1 MICYYYEA
9 PTNLFF
15 VEGVPEL
22 LYYSH
27 IPASVFAL
35 TVGLFV
41 FVNNPKSL
49 LNRILLLI
57 ALCFTAI
64 AVVNLITWTNNQSD
78 IILFAW
84 SLVGPFQALVSIL
97 CIYFIY
103 VFLHKKDI
111 SWKIKSIFTLLLA
124 PVLLLATTNL
134 NLSGFDLATCDAFQY
149 EGEYYTLYY
158 NLLGLLAILWTSTLL
173 VKNYRKADRYFKKQ
187 IVLMGIGLELFLF
200 LFVTIF
206 YLAQYLT
213 SIGFI
218 EDSRLELYGFFGM
231 TFFMAMMGTLIVR
244 FKTFNVGMVASQAL
258 LIVLVILT
266 ASQFTYVASRTG
278 TVITAV
284 TLVFTAII
292 GIILVRSVKKEIA
305 QRAELLVLTGK
316 LEKAN
321 VRLKDLDKLKS
332 EYVSIA
338 SHQLRSPLTAIRGYA
353 SLLREGNYGKIP
365 VKGLEALER
374 IEDSSKLMAIGIED
388 YLNVSRIESGNMK
401 YNYADFNL
409 KDETE
414 KVCDD
419 LRAEALKKGL
429 TIIFRSD
436 LNSRGVINA
445 DIGKTIQILQNLINN
460 SVKYTPKGS
469 IRVLVR
475 DDVVRKKIFVDI
487 VDTGIGMDEDALETV
502 FEKFERASN
511 ANSVNI
517 SGTGLGLYVAL
528 KMAEA
533 MKGGITAHSEGANR
547 GSRFT
552 IEMPLAL

>member
-1 MICYYYEA
+1 MH
-9 PTNLFF
+9 L
-15 VEGVPEL
+15 
-22 LYYSH
+22 
-27 IPASVFAL
+27 
-35 TVGLFV
+35 
-41 FVNNPKSL
+41 
-49 LNRILLLI
+49 
-57 ALCFTAI
+57 
-64 AVVNLITWTNNQSD
+64 
-78 IILFAW
+78 
-84 SLVGPFQALVSIL
+84 
-97 CIYFIY
+97 FIY

-374 IEDSSKLMAIGIED
+374 IEDSSKANGDWYRRL
-388 YLNVSRIESGNMK
+388 
-401 YNYADFNL
+401 
-409 KDETE
+409 
-414 KVCDD
+414 
-419 LRAEALKKGL
+419 
-429 TIIFRSD
+429 
-436 LNSRGVINA
+436 
-445 DIGKTIQILQNLINN
+445 
-460 SVKYTPKGS
+460 PK
-469 IRVLVR
+469 R
-475 DDVVRKKIFVDI
+475 F
-487 VDTGIGMDEDALETV
+487 
-502 FEKFERASN
+502 SN
-511 ANSVNI
+511 
-517 SGTGLGLYVAL
+517 
-528 KMAEA
+528 
-533 MKGGITAHSEGANR
+533 
-547 GSRFT
+547 
-552 IEMPLAL
+552 

>member
-1 MICYYYEA
+1 
-9 PTNLFF
+9 
-15 VEGVPEL
+15 
-22 LYYSH
+22 
-27 IPASVFAL
+27 
-35 TVGLFV
+35 
-41 FVNNPKSL
+41 
-49 LNRILLLI
+49 
-57 ALCFTAI
+57 
-64 AVVNLITWTNNQSD
+64 
-78 IILFAW
+78 
-84 SLVGPFQALVSIL
+84 
-97 CIYFIY
+97 
-103 VFLHKKDI
+103 
-111 SWKIKSIFTLLLA
+111 
-124 PVLLLATTNL
+124 
-134 NLSGFDLATCDAFQY
+134 
-149 EGEYYTLYY
+149 
-158 NLLGLLAILWTSTLL
+158 
-173 VKNYRKADRYFKKQ
+173 
-187 IVLMGIGLELFLF
+187 
-200 LFVTIF
+200 
-206 YLAQYLT
+206 
-213 SIGFI
+213 
-218 EDSRLELYGFFGM
+218 
-231 TFFMAMMGTLIVR
+231 
-244 FKTFNVGMVASQAL
+244 
-258 LIVLVILT
+258 
-266 ASQFTYVASRTG
+266 
-278 TVITAV
+278 
-284 TLVFTAII
+284 
-292 GIILVRSVKKEIA
+292 
-305 QRAELLVLTGK
+305 
-316 LEKAN
+316 
-321 VRLKDLDKLKS
+321 
-332 EYVSIA
+332 
-338 SHQLRSPLTAIRGYA
+338 
-353 SLLREGNYGKIP
+353 
-365 VKGLEALER
+365 
-374 IEDSSKLMAIGIED
+374 MAIGIED